1 VKARF
6 AMLLNV
12 VFNILLYVFIC
23 RCVCIHLPVHLH
35 SHTYTQTSV
44 SMQHSTPRT
53 FSRTDLHTHRG
64 VPVNQRANTLA
75 HRCPE
80 LTTLNLDF
88 NSVGDE
94 GTIALV
100 FALSDPS
107 RLGALANLHLNSN
120 KCSALPSPSPCLSL
134 ITLTRCLLILSALPA
149 IITVSPPPSLF
160 PLLSLASSIS
170 LAP

>member
-1 VKARF
+1 
-6 AMLLNV
+6 M
-12 VFNILLYVFIC
+12 NIGPFFPFSPITLDHKKQEEKV
-23 RCVCIHLPVHLH
+23 
-35 SHTYTQTSV
+35 TE
-44 SMQHSTPRT
+44 PRT
-53 FSRTDLHTHRG
+53 FARTDIHTHRG
-64 VPVNQRANTLA
+64 VQINQRANTLS

-120 KCSALPSPSPCLSL
+120 KCSALPSPAPCLSL
-134 ITLTRCLLILSALPA
+134 ITLTVA
-149 IITVSPPPSLF
+149 F
-160 PLLSLASSIS
+160 
-170 LAP
+170 